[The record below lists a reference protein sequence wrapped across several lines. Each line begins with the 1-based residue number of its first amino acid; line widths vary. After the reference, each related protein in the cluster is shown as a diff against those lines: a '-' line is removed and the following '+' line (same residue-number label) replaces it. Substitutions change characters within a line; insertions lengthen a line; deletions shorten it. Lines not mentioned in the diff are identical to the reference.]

1 MMKTNDAT
9 VLDELK
15 IHEPGAQEAIEPAVE
30 SRPRRTT
37 GVKEAK
43 IYIDGN
49 FYSEANAKISVFDH
63 GLLYG
68 DGIFEGIRFYNG
80 RVFRLEEHLARLWD
94 SARSIC
100 LEIPMTVRDMTEAL
114 LETIRQNHL
123 RDGYIRLLVTRGIG
137 NLGLNPTQCKSP
149 SVIIIAAKIA
159 LYHEDFYRKGL
170 TIVTCATR
178 RSNPAALNPAV
189 KSLNYLNN
197 VMARIEANLAGAD
210 EALMLNDA
218 GNVAECTADNVFIV
232 KRGQVMTPPVT
243 AGALRGITRSLVFE
257 IAAEF
262 GIKVQEADITRHDVF
277 VADECFLTGTAAEIV
292 PVVKA
297 DGRSIGNGK
306 PGPITTRII
315 ARFRQ
320 VTRETGTPIF
330 A

>member
-1 MMKTNDAT
+1 MKTTDAT
-9 VLDELK
+9 VLDEPK
-15 IHEPGAQEAIEPAVE
+15 IHEPAAEAVIEPAVE
-30 SRPRRTT
+30 SRPRRAT
-37 GVKEAK
+37 GVKDAK
-43 IYIDGN
+43 IYIDGK
-49 FYSEANAKISVFDH
+49 FYSEASAKISVFDH

-68 DGIFEGIRFYNG
+68 DGIFEGIRFYHG
-80 RVFRLEEHLARLWD
+80 RVFRLEEHLHRLWD

-100 LEIPMTVRDMTEAL
+100 LEIPMTMRAMTEAV

-137 NLGLNPTQCKSP
+137 NLGLNPTQCKAP
-149 SVIIIAAKIA
+149 SVIIIAATIA

-170 TIVTCATR
+170 TIATCATR

-232 KRGQVMTPPVT
+232 KHGQIVTPPIT
-243 AGALRGITRSLVFE
+243 AGALRGITRSVVFE
-257 IAAEF
+257 IAGEF

-297 DGRSIGNGK
+297 DGRLIGNGK
-306 PGPITTRII
+306 PGPITARII
-315 ARFRQ
+315 ARFREI
-320 VTRETGTPIF
+320 TRETGTPIF

>member
-1 MMKTNDAT
+1 MKTTDAT
-9 VLDELK
+9 VLDK
-15 IHEPGAQEAIEPAVE
+15 PRTHQPAGDAVVEPAIE
-30 SRPRRTT
+30 SRPRAAA

-43 IYIDGN
+43 IYIDGK
-49 FYSEANAKISVFDH
+49 FYSEASAKVSVFDH

-100 LEIPMTVRDMTEAL
+100 LEIPMTVRDMTEAV

-137 NLGLNPTQCKSP
+137 NLGLNPMQCKCP
-149 SVIIIAAKIA
+149 SVIIIAAMIA
-159 LYHEDFYRKGL
+159 LYHESFYRKGL

-197 VMARIEANLAGAD
+197 VMARIEANLANAD

-218 GNVAECTADNVFIV
+218 GNVAECTADNVFVI
-232 KRGQVMTPPVT
+232 KRGQIFTPPIT
-243 AGALRGITRSLVFE
+243 AGALRGITRGIVFE
-257 IAAEF
+257 IAAEL
-262 GIKVQEADITRHDVF
+262 GIKVLETDITRHDIF
-277 VADECFLTGTAAEIV
+277 VADECFLTGTAAEII

-297 DGRSIGNGK
+297 DGRLIGNGK
-306 PGPITTRII
+306 PGPITTRTM

-320 VTRETGTPIF
+320 MTRETGTPIF
-330 A
+330 V

>member
-1 MMKTNDAT
+1 MKTTDAM
-9 VLDELK
+9 VLDEPK
-15 IHEPGAQEAIEPAVE
+15 THVPAADAVIEPAVD
-30 SRPRRTT
+30 SRPRPAT

-43 IYIDGN
+43 IYIDGK
-49 FYSEANAKISVFDH
+49 FYSEASAKISVLDH

-100 LEIPMTVRDMTEAL
+100 LEIPMSMRAMSEAV
-114 LETIRQNHL
+114 LETIRQNRL
-123 RDGYIRLLVTRGIG
+123 RDGYIRLLVTRGVG
-137 NLGLNPTQCKSP
+137 NLGLNPTQCKYP
-149 SVIIIAAKIA
+149 SVIIIAATIA
-159 LYHEDFYRKGL
+159 LYHESFYRKGL
-170 TIVTCATR
+170 TIITCATR

-218 GNVAECTADNVFIV
+218 GNVAECTADNVFII
-232 KRGQVMTPPVT
+232 KRGQIFTPPIT
-243 AGALRGITRSLVFE
+243 AGAGPVHASGF
-257 IAAEF
+257 AAEL
-262 GIKVQEADITRHDVF
+262 GIKISEVDITRHDVF

-297 DGRSIGNGK
+297 DGRLIGNGK
-306 PGPITTRII
+306 PGPITTRTI
-315 ARFRQ
+315 ARFREM
-320 VTRETGTPIF
+320 TRETGTPIF
-330 A
+330 AER